1 MHVEEDPTQGPRT
14 HIEDDL
20 VLAIGARSHLR
31 HLMDTL
37 KYPLPLAPNDVL
49 CCFQNLLHILLHAQD
64 HLFHCKGDPGNSAF
78 PEPPNPF
85 AQTVGFLTT

>member
-20 VLAIGARSHLR
+20 VIAIGARSHLH

-37 KYPLPLAPNDVL
+37 KYPLPLVPNDVL
-49 CCFQNLLHILLHAQD
+49 
-64 HLFHCKGDPGNSAF
+64 
-78 PEPPNPF
+78 
-85 AQTVGFLTT
+85 